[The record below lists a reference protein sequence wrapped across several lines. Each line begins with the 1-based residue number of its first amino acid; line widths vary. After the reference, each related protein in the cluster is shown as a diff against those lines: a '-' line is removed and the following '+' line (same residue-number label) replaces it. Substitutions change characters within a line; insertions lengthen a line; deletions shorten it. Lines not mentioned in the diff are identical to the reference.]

1 MAKRN
6 VLKPFKLNTTEGV
19 IDFEAGTQVIDDE
32 LVDHWFV
39 KAHLE
44 PLENEAEEED
54 EAEEKKRLLAEL
66 IEMGISV
73 GANIRLDS
81 LRLRVQKAREDAS
94 K

>member
-6 VLKPFKLNTTEGV
+6 VLKPFKLNTTEGI

-44 PLENEAEEED
+44 PLDGDADGDNESEED
-54 EAEEKKRLLAEL
+54 EKKRLIAEL
-66 IEMGISV
+66 SAKGINV
-73 GANIRLDS
+73 GANIKLET
-81 LRLRVQKAREDAS
+81 LRERIAKASAGA
-94 K
+94 